1 MTKRQRWI
9 LLWLGLVLV
18 ILLVASIWVMDVTNK
33 LTNSREEFQTTL
45 NAIKLKYDTTASAIH
60 H

>member
-33 LTNSREEFQTTL
+33 LTKSREEFQTTL
-45 NAIKLKYDTTASAIH
+45 NAMEAEHEKTMTSIH